1 MKELLVV
8 LSISVVLLYIIASCV
23 YHAGINGESK
33 ISFHTF
39 LTLYKSAPEKWSP
52 HWEYGYLFYETGTCS
67 REFVYMKTYLDR
79 ILFYIWGWRRK
90 WKEEKLEETENTL
103 KLIEHWQYF
112 YIFNKRLYVMRQ
124 EI

>member
-1 MKELLVV
+1 MKDV
-8 LSISVVLLYIIASCV
+8 LFALCIIGTVSYIIASCI

-33 ISFHTF
+33 ISFPTF
-39 LTLYKSAPEKWSP
+39 LTLYKSAPDKWSP
-52 HWEYGYLFYETGTCS
+52 YWEYGYLYYKTDVCS

-103 KLIEHWQYF
+103 KLIEYWKEDLRGEE
-112 YIFNKRLYVMRQ
+112 NGK
-124 EI
+124 